1 MEVHHHSHTP
11 RKKWTHYI
19 WEFLMLFLAVF
30 CGFMA
35 ENQREHYIEHLREKQ
50 YMRSMLEDLHT
61 DTVTMKT
68 VYNRALAQSALLDSL
83 IELGNY
89 GPLNEVNTN
98 KFYLLHGQT
107 TRFLNIR
114 FEDRTSSQLKNAGGM
129 RLIRNKEVSDSIR
142 QYWAGIES
150 LQRVRDR
157 LEMAGENISD
167 LSSRIFFNKFFIHG
181 TEPLS
186 PPVGIKPG
194 AKLINDDPKLIA
206 EYINRVYTKSLR
218 TKIYRQDLNEALQ
231 AAGQLM
237 TLIRKEY
244 HLSAGRRTS
253 LER

>member
-1 MEVHHHSHTP
+1 MEVHTHTHTP
-11 RKKWTHYI
+11 RKKWTHYF

-30 CGFMA
+30 CGFLA
-35 ENQREHYIEHLREKQ
+35 ELKLEHYIEHQREKQ
-50 YMRSMLEDLHT
+50 YMQSLLQDLQT
-61 DTVTMKT
+61 DTATMKR
-68 VYNRALAQSALLDSL
+68 VYNRALIQSAQLDSL

-89 GPLNEVNTN
+89 STLDEVNTS

-157 LEMAGENISD
+157 LETAGENIGD
-167 LSSRIFFNKFFIHG
+167 LSSRIFFNKYFIYDRK
-181 TEPLS
+181 PLT
-186 PPVGIKPG
+186 PLIGIKPG

-206 EYINRVYTKSLR
+206 EYINRVSTKLLR
-218 TKIYRQDLNEALQ
+218 TKIYIEDLEEALQ
-231 AAGQLM
+231 MVEQLM
-237 TLIRKEY
+237 TLIRDEY
-244 HLSAGRRTS
+244 HLSERR
-253 LER
+253 